1 MQNKFF
7 DFDTFD
13 VEEYE
18 HYEVGWILCL
28 HFLYATWL

>member
-18 HYEVGWILCL
+18 HYEVCL
-28 HFLYATWL
+28 TSFGVYIFVCI